1 MKNFEEIKEM
11 TNEEIKEALKELKK
25 VIKLGIIK
33 SDHADPIAEGVYTS
47 SSDFAGVFF
56 PNSILYDATYTERRS
71 ACWAPVALC
80 KRQKNGGFSYGL
92 MYDLTEKGASDE
104 IYKKLYIDTK
114 IDPRY
119 FVSFYE
125 MTYTSE
131 ERQTLEALNANI
143 EECKKDLKILNNIK
157 FITKKDGQPFAN
169 LTKNIEE
176 HPIKNITF
184 SVSYDEYIE
193 QLKIYNS
200 ETHTGT
206 DTDGNYFNFNTYHN
220 IIIYQVKDLE
230 TLKENIKKYIIS
242 ISKNLA
248 EYETDKKNIK
258 KLFSIKRDFENK
270 IKNYNITYT
279 TAENIKKSLT
289 LK

>member
-11 TNEEIKEALKELKK
+11 TTEEIKEALKELKK

-56 PNSILYDATYTERRS
+56 PNSLLYDTTYSERRS
-71 ACWAPVALC
+71 ALWAPVALC
-80 KRQKNGGFSYGL
+80 KRQTNGGLSYGL

-104 IYKKLYIDTK
+104 IYKKLYIDAK

-131 ERQTLEALNANI
+131 ERQTLEELNANI

-169 LTKNIEE
+169 LSKNIEE
-176 HPIKNITF
+176 HPTKNITF

-193 QLKIYNS
+193 QLKIFSS
-200 ETHTGT
+200 EAHTGT
-206 DTDGNYFNFNTYHN
+206 DTEGNEYEYNIYHR
-220 IIIYQVKDLE
+220 IYIYQIKDLE
-230 TLKENIKKYIIS
+230 TLKENIRKYIA
-242 ISKNLA
+242 SKNKYLI
-248 EYETDKKNIK
+248 ECETDKKNIK
-258 KLFSIKRDFENK
+258 KLFTIKRDFENK